1 MDPTIPWL
9 AELRQSSESWA
20 SYRGTRKAIPV
31 HNDIFSSPFHELFTF
46 WNSDVHLGSLILCAS
61 SSEVPWALLPVYKPH
76 LYCLQDPSS
85 LSLSSSVLQV
95 LECIQVTWGFCF
107 AWFSGNGA
115 APEILH
121 FQQAPRCHHTSCLKP
136 RLGVVGAFS
145 HRGGTKLSSYCSS
158 KHNILFPVSPWGF
171 LLF

>member
-20 SYRGTRKAIPV
+20 SCRGTRKAIPV

-76 LYCLQDPSS
+76 LYLPPRPLISKSELQCFTSSRMYTGDMRVLFCLIQWERGSTRDSAFPASS
-85 LSLSSSVLQV
+85 QVPPHILSKAQTGSSR
-95 LECIQVTWGFCF
+95 GFF
-107 AWFSGNGA
+107 T
-115 APEILH
+115 
-121 FQQAPRCHHTSCLKP
+121 PRGH
-136 RLGVVGAFS
+136 
-145 HRGGTKLSSYCSS
+145 
-158 KHNILFPVSPWGF
+158 
-171 LLF
+171 